1 MGNSNEEMREIERA
15 EWSVARFNAS
25 DMATNVRD
33 GYALE
38 ANLEQHGGGDFTI
51 SVGMDD
57 GRDEP
62 WPVTVHAVYNSV
74 DEFESWAQK
83 LDGLDTEGRKQMLA
97 EDLSDYQEAV
107 AAGHGDWNRGKIIL
121 SHKTK
126 QNGNPTA

>member
-1 MGNSNEEMREIERA
+1 MAISNEELREIARA
-15 EWSVARFNAS
+15 EESVERFNNS
-25 DMATNVRD
+25 DLANS
-33 GYALE
+33 GKHFLLE

-51 SVGMDD
+51 SVGMDNSF
-57 GRDEP
+57 DEP

-83 LDGLDTEGRKQMLA
+83 LDGLDAEGRKQMLA

-126 QNGNPTA
+126 